1 MWSGEKGCHYVQN
14 GNVGV
19 LISTRLLAGR
29 SQPRQRNNMAATTEF
44 VAVQAR
50 LIGTE
55 LPDEPIPK
63 LAFNRSQ
70 FFSELIM
77 RPSEV
82 AGIIVRTARAMI
94 SPAYVRA
101 TKI

>member
-1 MWSGEKGCHYVQN
+1 
-14 GNVGV
+14 
-19 LISTRLLAGR
+19 
-29 SQPRQRNNMAATTEF
+29 MAATTEF

-70 FFSELIM
+70 FFSEPIM
-77 RPSEV
+77 RASEV
-82 AGIIVRTARAMI
+82 AGIIVRTARPGI
-94 SPAYVRA
+94 RA
-101 TKI
+101 RHKDLTEGLLSRCPHTSASSGDNASAVSY

>member
-1 MWSGEKGCHYVQN
+1 
-14 GNVGV
+14 
-19 LISTRLLAGR
+19 
-29 SQPRQRNNMAATTEF
+29 MAATTEF

-70 FFSELIM
+70 FFSEPIM

-82 AGIIVRTARAMI
+82 AGIDNCAYSTGHDKPGICARHTDLTEGLLSRCPHTSASSGDNASAM
-94 SPAYVRA
+94 SY
-101 TKI
+101 